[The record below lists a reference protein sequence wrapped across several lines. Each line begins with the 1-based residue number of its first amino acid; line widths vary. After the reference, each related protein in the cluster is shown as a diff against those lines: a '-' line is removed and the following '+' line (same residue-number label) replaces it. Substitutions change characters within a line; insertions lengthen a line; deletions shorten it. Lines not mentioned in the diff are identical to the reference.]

1 MEIWKDIKGYEGLYQ
16 VSNEGRIFSV
26 INSIFL
32 KPIENNGYY
41 TVSLYK
47 NKKPSINN
55 IHRLVAEAFIPN
67 PNNLPCVNHK
77 NEIKTDNKVNNLE
90 WCTYQYN
97 NTYNNKAKK
106 IAIKESVQ
114 IKQYDLNGHFIKEWI
129 NAVEASKKLNILP
142 TSINN
147 CLKGRSKTSGG
158 YIWKFK

>member
-106 IAIKESVQ
+106 NSNQRKCP
-114 IKQYDLNGHFIKEWI
+114 N
-129 NAVEASKKLNILP
+129 
-142 TSINN
+142 
-147 CLKGRSKTSGG
+147 KT
-158 YIWKFK
+158 I